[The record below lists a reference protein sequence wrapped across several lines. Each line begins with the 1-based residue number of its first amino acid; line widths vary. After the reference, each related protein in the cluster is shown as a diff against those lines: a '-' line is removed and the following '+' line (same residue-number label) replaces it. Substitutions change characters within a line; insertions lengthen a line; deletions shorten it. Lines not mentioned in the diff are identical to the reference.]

1 MTTLLVHLGK
11 IAAGGVLIGLVI
23 AFGMMIP
30 LYVSF
35 PIVAVVCVA
44 IIATAIARDIRDE
57 LRVKAEVEASGFPCS
72 PRRYDTVEAAS
83 EWGDVPY
90 RCRFGHIHAARLSER
105 IPIHTNGST
114 T

>member
-44 IIATAIARDIRDE
+44 IIATAVARDIRDE
-57 LRVKAEVEASGFPCS
+57 LRVKAEVEASGFPGS
-72 PRRYDTVEAAS
+72 GNS
-83 EWGDVPY
+83 GIGDVDQDHQ
-90 RCRFGHIHAARLSER
+90 FGSEA
-105 IPIHTNGST
+105 
-114 T
+114 